1 MRVNA
6 NDVSGG
12 ARARADG
19 PEIWRRIFHLLR
31 CSGSGSVRRFG
42 SYRSVARQPMY
53 GTKYR
58 VRGNQPGRRQPRHS
72 DPTIHF
78 GGAAYI
84 LVAACRRRPV
94 SAFARCRAMLDC
106 ARSSRRRRHI
116 TPLHLHTPSITS
128 KPTSIGAFVAFYQTD
143 NALRKWKCGVN
154 QLAR

>member
-1 MRVNA
+1 MQMTYQAVH
-6 NDVSGG
+6 
-12 ARARADG
+12 ARERMVRKFG
-19 PEIWRRIFHLLR
+19 SYFSSSEMLR
-31 CSGSGSVRRFG
+31 SGSVRRFG
-42 SYRSVARQPMY
+42 SYGSVARQPMY

-78 GGAAYI
+78 GGAGYI

-106 ARSSRRRRHI
+106 VRSSRRRRHL
-116 TPLHLHTPSITS
+116 TPLHLHSPSITS

-143 NALRKWKCGVN
+143 NALRKWKCGLKAEYGN
-154 QLAR
+154 YA